1 MDSVKPGLVD
11 GSNPFTPGSFTFPSG
26 ECEPWVI
33 TGSLISWLLV
43 SAGLVFVVGAAN
55 NIKSA
60 PDFGI
65 LSSKLSRIK
74 HLLLLLS
81 RFSRVRLCA
90 TP

>member
-33 TGSLISWLLV
+33 TGSLISRLMV
-43 SAGLVFVVGAAN
+43 SAGLVFVGAAN
-55 NIKSA
+55 NIMSA

-65 LSSKLSRIK
+65 LSSEAI
-74 HLLLLLS
+74 
-81 RFSRVRLCA
+81 
-90 TP
+90 TY